1 MALKIDDLKKQIK
14 FGLTNVYKPAIEQ
27 AVLMTFPEKSN
38 LGDEMA
44 KNIANAFDEMTSEQF
59 ADILASAID
68 YYVKNIDVTG
78 MLITTGSPGTHTC
91 KISAPPTPIMG
102 GKIPNTLGIS

>member
-1 MALKIDDLKKQIK
+1 MLNMEALKSQIK

-27 AVLMTFPEKSN
+27 AVLMTFPEKSD

-44 KNIANAFDEMTSEQF
+44 KNIADAFDDMTAEQF
-59 ADILASAID
+59 ADILAGAID
-68 YYVKNIDVTG
+68 YYVRNIDVTG

-91 KISAPPTPIMG
+91 TISAADKPIKA